1 MIIKNIKNGKQIT
14 SLENWKEE
22 FFIGKKI
29 KHWKRFRSAYECAS
43 YWLNEKK
50 VEDFESILHSKVDF
64 TSFSEAYPECELK
77 FENYYHPRENDLLIT
92 TNDDKTII
100 SVEAKTDESFS
111 SENYLEAFE
120 TALKTKKKNS
130 NSMQLE
136 RLLEMYKN
144 YFCGNNE
151 ILNLMHQ
158 LAYWFAGSI
167 AEGTRRNCKNLIL
180 LNQVFN
186 SHKLNKSKLAKN
198 QRDFEYFVGLIT
210 NHEIKEIQ
218 KNVIYGP
225 INNKYTKGLN
235 VYILKQVVDIEDEQ

>member
-1 MIIKNIKNGKQIT
+1 M
-14 SLENWKEE
+14 
-22 FFIGKKI
+22 
-29 KHWKRFRSAYECAS
+29 
-43 YWLNEKK
+43 
-50 VEDFESILHSKVDF
+50 
-64 TSFSEAYPECELK
+64 
-77 FENYYHPRENDLLIT
+77 IT
-92 TNDDKTII
+92 TYDDKTII

-120 TALKTKKKNS
+120 TALKAKKKNS
-130 NSMQLE
+130 NSMQIE

-210 NHEIKEIQ
+210 NHEIKKIQ

>member
-43 YWLNEKK
+43 YWLNENK
-50 VEDFESILHSKVDF
+50 VKELELLLHSKIDF
-64 TSFSEAYPECELK
+64 TNFFEAYPECELK
-77 FENYYHPRENDLLIT
+77 FDSYYHPRENDLLIT

-120 TALKTKKKNS
+120 SALKAKKKNS

-158 LAYWFAGSI
+158 LTYWFAGSI
-167 AEGTRRNCKNLIL
+167 SEGTRRNCKNLIL

-186 SHKLNKSKLAKN
+186 NHKLNKFKLAKN

-210 NHEIKEIQ
+210 NPEIKEIQ
-218 KNVIYGP
+218 KNVLYGP
-225 INNKYTKGLN
+225 INNEYTKGLN